1 MTYNLK
7 NTQTFQRQIFRALGD
22 LEFVFAF
29 IDDILIASSSLE
41 EHETHLRIVLQRLK
55 EFHLHLNVEKASEF
69 GKQELEFLG
78 FVINNEG

>member
-1 MTYNLK
+1 M
-7 NTQTFQRQIFRALGD
+7 IFS
-22 LEFVFAF
+22 
-29 IDDILIASSSLE
+29 SSSLE

>member
-7 NTQTFQRQIFRALGD
+7 NTSQTFQRQIFRALGD

-55 EFHLHLNVEKASEF
+55 EFTSQYRK
-69 GKQELEFLG
+69 GKRIRQARIRIPRLWR
-78 FVINNEG
+78 